1 MRTTLDLPDPIL
13 RNLKIQAAQSG
24 KSLKAVLN
32 ELILRAMALPES
44 LTSESHPVPAV
55 LPVLSRLGQPGIKP
69 ALAAASPNLAN
80 LQLSHLDPQLQ
91 DDLDKLRRSGFI
103 Q

>member
-1 MRTTLDLPDPIL
+1 MRTTLDLPDPLL

-24 KSLKAVLN
+24 KSLKTLLN
-32 ELILRAMALPES
+32 ELIVRAMAM
-44 LTSESHPVPAV
+44 PAAPAQV
-55 LPVLSRLGQPGIKP
+55 TPPTLPVLSRLSSSKSKSVPVD
-69 ALAAASPNLAN
+69 SSAN
-80 LQLSHLDPQLQ
+80 LVDAQLQ